1 LSDLKF
7 IFHFSNLFFIFLF
20 FSLPINAKENS
31 IFNLPEIF
39 VTNTRTNIG
48 LPGSS
53 TKVYSQDYISNSTA
67 TNLAELMGNIAG
79 IQYRD
84 LFGGP
89 GQINATIDMRGFG
102 AAGKSNTLIMING
115 RKLNDL
121 DMGGLSWDLI
131 PAETIERIEVIPG
144 NAGSVL
150 YGDGAVGGVI
160 NIITTNA
167 LSKIN
172 NNFTT
177 TYGSHDH
184 FQENI
189 TLHKRFGNLG
199 VMING
204 DILDN
209 NSYRRNN
216 KHEQYTLNSEIRYKL
231 LKGELYSYFNFNRD
245 YHGLPG
251 ARITRALEGRNEY
264 KTDRLSAETP
274 ADWAKENNIALSL
287 GGIHNFDDNFGM
299 VLDGHYTV
307 KDQDSY
313 FAGSSNH
320 IVDTVLRHYSLT
332 PRFTYDYQL
341 KNMPSKNI
349 FGIDMSYA
357 DYSSDR
363 KASVHVTQPK
373 QRHESN
379 QLSVSLYSQNSVSLS
394 DNINLS
400 GGLRFQRMLF
410 NGGTVLHKDAEGD
423 PDAEDNDT
431 ISQSD
436 NRLGANI
443 GIEYFLQ
450 PNFSVFGRSARS
462 FRIANIDERIGAD
475 GSSMALKPQIS
486 FDFEIGTLY
495 EKNKLSI
502 QSSIYLMFLRNEIYF
517 NSSNSKNLNLGRTRR
532 YGMENSIIYNLNKKV
547 SMNTNISILKSEFAD
562 NVNTAGS
569 YDTTDEDIPLV
580 ANFTANS
587 SLYFKNLFDKKI
599 NFTTTA
605 RFVGKKNKENDQNN
619 IETAIPSYYL
629 LDLKLGGDF
638 LSFNWD
644 LKANNVLGNEYHT
657 YGVSSAFCQ
666 QDFSSFCRRES
677 YYPMPEQTF
686 TLSISRDF

>member
-1 LSDLKF
+1 M
-7 IFHFSNLFFIFLF
+7 
-20 FSLPINAKENS
+20 
-31 IFNLPEIF
+31 
-39 VTNTRTNIG
+39 
-48 LPGSS
+48 PGSS
-53 TKVYSQDYISNSTA
+53 TKVYTQDFISNSTA
-67 TNLAELMGNIAG
+67 INLAELMGNIPG

-84 LFGGP
+84 LYGGA

-102 AAGKSNTLIMING
+102 AVAKANTLIMING

-121 DMGGLSWDLI
+121 DMGGMSWDLI
-131 PAETIERIEVIPG
+131 PAETIEKIEVIPG

-160 NIITTNA
+160 NIITKNA

-172 NNFTT
+172 NNFTS

-184 FQENI
+184 FQENV
-189 TLHKRFGNLG
+189 TLHKRFGNFG
-199 VMING
+199 FMING

-209 NSYRRNN
+209 NNFRRNS
-216 KHEQYTLNSEIRYKL
+216 KHEQYTLNSELRYKL
-231 LKGELYSYFNFNRD
+231 LNGELYLYSNFNRD

-251 ARITRALEGRNEY
+251 ERITRATEGRNEY
-264 KTDRLSAETP
+264 KTDRLSAQTP
-274 ADWAKENNIALSL
+274 SDWAKENNIALTL
-287 GGIHNFDDNFGM
+287 GGIYNFNNNFGM

-313 FAGSSNH
+313 FADSSEK
-320 IVDTVLRHYSLT
+320 IVDTVLRHYSFT
-332 PRFTYDYQL
+332 PRFTYDFKL
-341 KNMPSKNI
+341 KNKSSKNI
-349 FGIDMSYA
+349 FGIDINYA

-363 KASVHVTQPK
+363 KTSVHVTQPK

-379 QLSVSLYSQNSVSLS
+379 QLSLGLYSQNSVNVSE
-394 DNINLS
+394 NINIS
-400 GGLRFQRMLF
+400 AGLRFQRMLF
-410 NGGTVLHKDAEGD
+410 NGGTVLHKDAEGS
-423 PDAEDNDT
+423 AFASDNDT

-443 GIEYFLQ
+443 GVEYFIQ
-450 PNFSVFGRSARS
+450 PNFSLFGRSARS

-486 FDFEIGTLY
+486 YDFEFGTLF
-495 EKNKLSI
+495 ENSKFSM
-502 QSSIYLMFLRNEIYF
+502 QSSIYLMLLRNEIYY
-517 NSSNSKNLNLGRTRR
+517 NSSSSKNLNLGRTKR
-532 YGMENSIIYNLNKKV
+532 YGLENSIIYNLNKKI
-547 SMNTNISILKSEFAD
+547 SMDTNISILKSYFQD

-587 SLYFKNLFDKKI
+587 SLYFKNLFNKKI
-599 NFTTTA
+599 NFTTTT

-619 IETAIPSYYL
+619 LETAISSYYL
-629 LDLKLGGDF
+629 LDFKLGGEF

-644 LKANNVLGNEYHT
+644 LKANNVLGKEYHT

-666 QDFSSFCRRES
+666 QDFSTFCERES
-677 YYPMPEQTF
+677 VYPMPEQTF

>member
-1 LSDLKF
+1 MSDLKF
-7 IFHFSNLFFIFLF
+7 IFHFSKLFFTFLF

-102 AAGKSNTLIMING
+102 ATGKSNTLIMING

-320 IVDTVLRHYSLT
+320 IVDTVLRHYSFT

-410 NGGTVLHKDAEGD
+410 NGGTVLHKTQKVIQMQRIMILFHKVIIDWGLILELNIFYSLIFQYLGD
-423 PDAEDNDT
+423 
-431 ISQSD
+431 
-436 NRLGANI
+436 
-443 GIEYFLQ
+443 LQ
-450 PNFSVFGRSARS
+450 EVF
-462 FRIANIDERIGAD
+462 E
-475 GSSMALKPQIS
+475 LQI
-486 FDFEIGTLY
+486 
-495 EKNKLSI
+495 
-502 QSSIYLMFLRNEIYF
+502 
-517 NSSNSKNLNLGRTRR
+517 
-532 YGMENSIIYNLNKKV
+532 
-547 SMNTNISILKSEFAD
+547 
-562 NVNTAGS
+562 
-569 YDTTDEDIPLV
+569 
-580 ANFTANS
+580 
-587 SLYFKNLFDKKI
+587 
-599 NFTTTA
+599 
-605 RFVGKKNKENDQNN
+605 
-619 IETAIPSYYL
+619 
-629 LDLKLGGDF
+629 
-638 LSFNWD
+638 
-644 LKANNVLGNEYHT
+644 
-657 YGVSSAFCQ
+657 
-666 QDFSSFCRRES
+666 
-677 YYPMPEQTF
+677 
-686 TLSISRDF
+686 